1 MTRILSIEYSPP
13 PTDISPGLDRP
24 KIDRLTTL
32 RTIHHHSRRLV
43 ASTVAV
49 FRSPRHT
56 LDTDQVDDWLT
67 DTYAPL
73 QYYRTENEK
82 HDDYIH
88 SDYAKLRDFEF
99 KLLEIQRN
107 NAAPHIKSKLF
118 HQATSIITRY
128 HQDNPRIPR

>member
-13 PTDISPGLDRP
+13 PTDITLGLDRP
-24 KIDRLTTL
+24 KIDRLTAI

-56 LDTDQVDDWLT
+56 LDSDQVDNWLA
-67 DTYAPL
+67 DAYAPL
-73 QYYRTENEK
+73 QHYRRENEK
-82 HDDYIH
+82 HDDYVH
-88 SDYAKLRDFEF
+88 VDYAKLRDFEF
-99 KLLEIQRN
+99 RLLNIQRN
-107 NAAPHIKSKLF
+107 NATPHIKAKLF

-128 HQDNPRIPR
+128 HQDNPKMH